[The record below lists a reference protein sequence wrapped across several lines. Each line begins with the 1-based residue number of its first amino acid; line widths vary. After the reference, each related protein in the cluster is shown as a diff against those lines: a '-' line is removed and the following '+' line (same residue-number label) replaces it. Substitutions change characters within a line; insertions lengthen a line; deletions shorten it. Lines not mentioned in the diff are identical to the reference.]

1 MSEPE
6 PFATHEDLAKRWH
19 SLLEGEQEQAD
30 ELLADASDKIR
41 QQAPK
46 ANDSSWAQAHAR
58 TLTRVCCGMVKRA
71 MQQQASG
78 MPEGVTQSSET
89 TGPFVNGYTWS
100 NPDGSLYLTAE
111 DRKDLGIG
119 IHHAFSIQMIGGQ

>member
-6 PFATHEDLAKRWH
+6 PFATHTDLELRWH
-19 SLLEGEQEQAD
+19 TLLADEQTQAD

-46 ANDSSWAQAHAR
+46 ANDPQWTKAHSR

-71 MQQQASG
+71 LQQQESG
-78 MPEGVTQSSET
+78 MPAGVTQSSES

-119 IHHAFSIQMIGGQ
+119 IHHAFSVQMIGVR